1 MSNDVQ
7 SIPDALDELR
17 KAAAAYAAANR
28 AAEDAR
34 NAYRDAA
41 VAARRSGARVQ
52 SIADAAGIS
61 RGRANILVHGVRP
74 VDAA

>member
-1 MSNDVQ
+1 MSATVL
-7 SIPDALDELR
+7 SIPEALDALQR
-17 KAAAAYAAANR
+17 AAHTYAAATR

-34 NAYRDAA
+34 GAYRDAA
-41 VAARRSGARVQ
+41 IAARRSGARVQ

-61 RGRANILVHGVRP
+61 RGRANVLVNGVRP